1 MFASDRLTACLTW
14 GHLDTDKG
22 QPASQPAQCVGRT
35 KGQVAGRPASQP
47 LSSLPLTE
55 LSQNADAIRYFI
67 VSFIEK
73 LFSGASK
80 TLNFQRDSLRSG
92 RSWPNPGL
100 VRELAAEAAAA
111 AKIAAA
117 TAA

>member
-1 MFASDRLTACLTW
+1 MLGAQKAKW
-14 GHLDTDKG
+14 QAG
-22 QPASQPAQCVGRT
+22 QQAN
-35 KGQVAGRPASQP
+35 P